1 MVYRKEWWPAGIQ
14 FPTAVS
20 RPPERLCSAG
30 APKVRPWCSLR
41 SMDSRRPY
49 MDWYRPVWGPRLSE
63 TRFDY
68 LTRPIVGPLRTTGA
82 PHLCETRLLF
92 PVPSPRF
99 LHRYQPRGLW
109 MPRCFATRP
118 RLISRSPFILSID
131 SKFYIR
137 FLSNFSFSKFLI
149 VIYSRISY
157 FDISSIFRENS
168 KKYKIKYIASSKL
181 CTLILHQS

>member
-82 PHLCETRLLF
+82 LHLCETRLLF

-137 FLSNFSFSKFLI
+137 FLSNFSFSKFRREFVKDFVVLLKEKLLI
-149 VIYSRISY
+149 IILV
-157 FDISSIFRENS
+157 E
-168 KKYKIKYIASSKL
+168 KKGILL
-181 CTLILHQS
+181 CDSL

>member
-1 MVYRKEWWPAGIQ
+1 MIVYRKEWWPAGIQ

-68 LTRPIVGPLRTTGA
+68 LTRPIVGPLGTTGA
-82 PHLCETRLLF
+82 PHLCGRRETRLLF
-92 PVPSPRF
+92 PVSSSRF
-99 LHRYQPRGLW
+99 LHRYRVSTAWVMDALPTQ
-109 MPRCFATRP
+109 P
-118 RLISRSPFILSID
+118 RLIVPRSDLEHLPVYLSRFPID
-131 SKFYIR
+131 WLK
-137 FLSNFSFSKFLI
+137 
-149 VIYSRISY
+149 
-157 FDISSIFRENS
+157 IF
-168 KKYKIKYIASSKL
+168 
-181 CTLILHQS
+181 TLNV